1 MVSLIIFILAK
12 TEIKPEPKP
21 EPNRV
26 PVHQTTQ
33 PPSTVPNPIQNSTA
47 RPKLSR
53 PGQPQFQLPNQP
65 KAPSPIN
72 ISNPSMRTNQKP
84 GSRGKQP
91 IQFAPRVSSPN
102 PSQRIT
108 VTQSQPGNKG
118 PGIFIK
124 NRLPGPGPIRPG
136 VRPFRNQIRANGPHN
151 MQNGPGPHHG
161 PHGHTND
168 GPNGQ
173 PRMQNGE
180 GRTVIGTKTVDGRQQ
195 EITMNNS
202 VLRQNTRVSQV
213 TNSNVPV
220 KGNIFYYNYTSSYP
234 IILVPNPPANLKLTP
249 KLVGGKTVQLV
260 TPNVGPSRR
269 PRLPPGGSG
278 PGGPR
283 GPVPRPQSGTFRHPI
298 GVQINRQPPTQQNH
312 RPAVNVRTAVGGA
325 EIKPPT
331 QNVTKG
337 QNLIKLTGS
346 KVNDSKQQNS
356 ADPNGPPS
364 VQNTNQPEESVSNRQ
379 LAEIFLKTGSSR
391 KISKAKGSEEVK
403 PVVNKAT
410 ERLHSE
416 MSKVPI
422 TPINHKI
429 EKPNVKKEKSKGLF
443 FFSFIG
449 RWHRRVHYS
458 SGYILD
464 CNT

>member
-1 MVSLIIFILAK
+1 
-12 TEIKPEPKP
+12 
-21 EPNRV
+21 
-26 PVHQTTQ
+26 
-33 PPSTVPNPIQNSTA
+33 
-47 RPKLSR
+47 
-53 PGQPQFQLPNQP
+53 
-65 KAPSPIN
+65 
-72 ISNPSMRTNQKP
+72 MRTNQKP

-220 KGNIFYYNYTSSYP
+220 KGNIFYYNYTGP
-234 IILVPNPPANLKLTP
+234 DPMILVPNPPANLKLTP

-283 GPVPRPQSGTFRHPI
+283 GPVPRPPSGTFRHPI

-346 KVNDSKQQNS
+346 KINDSKQQNS

-443 FFSFIG
+443 F
-449 RWHRRVHYS
+449 
-458 SGYILD
+458 LL
-464 CNT
+464 

>member
-1 MVSLIIFILAK
+1 MVFLNIYFLAK

-26 PVHQTTQ
+26 PVHQPTQ
-33 PPSTVPNPIQNSTA
+33 PPAAVPNPIQNSTA

-108 VTQSQPGNKG
+108 VTQPQPGNKG
-118 PGIFIK
+118 GIFIK

-151 MQNGPGPHHG
+151 MQNGPHHG
-161 PHGHTND
+161 PHGGPHND
-168 GPNGQ
+168 GQ

-220 KGNIFYYNYTSSYP
+220 KGNIFYYIYTRHNPITFSAKSSSKSKTYP
-234 IILVPNPPANLKLTP
+234 
-249 KLVGGKTVQLV
+249 
-260 TPNVGPSRR
+260 
-269 PRLPPGGSG
+269 
-278 PGGPR
+278 
-283 GPVPRPQSGTFRHPI
+283 
-298 GVQINRQPPTQQNH
+298 
-312 RPAVNVRTAVGGA
+312 
-325 EIKPPT
+325 
-331 QNVTKG
+331 
-337 QNLIKLTGS
+337 
-346 KVNDSKQQNS
+346 
-356 ADPNGPPS
+356 
-364 VQNTNQPEESVSNRQ
+364 
-379 LAEIFLKTGSSR
+379 KTG
-391 KISKAKGSEEVK
+391 
-403 PVVNKAT
+403 
-410 ERLHSE
+410 
-416 MSKVPI
+416 
-422 TPINHKI
+422 
-429 EKPNVKKEKSKGLF
+429 
-443 FFSFIG
+443 
-449 RWHRRVHYS
+449 WW
-458 SGYILD
+458 
-464 CNT
+464 